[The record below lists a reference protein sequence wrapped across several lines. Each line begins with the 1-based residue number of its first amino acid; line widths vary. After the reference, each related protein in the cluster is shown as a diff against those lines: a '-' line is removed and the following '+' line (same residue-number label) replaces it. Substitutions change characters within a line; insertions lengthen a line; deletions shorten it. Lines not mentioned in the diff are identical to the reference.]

1 MYVDWTM
8 YAYSFM
14 MLQPMYLI
22 PLGTALRGLFCLTW
36 KGMFIYF
43 QLGLK
48 G

>member
-1 MYVDWTM
+1 MYVDWTI

-22 PLGTALRGLFCLTW
+22 PLSTALRGLFCLT
-36 KGMFIYF
+36 GMFISF